1 MSDRPVRNTRL
12 PAKFADNDDELVLTS
27 HRRDAT
33 TSNLVQVSSSA
44 ASKSSTG
51 PGTTNIDVSSSR
63 TSPDPLPPNQ
73 ASTKRPRAPS
83 ELQTVSDDDGATTDT
98 PDDAPKTKKSK
109 KTPSQHVGLQ
119 NESSI
124 ISIDDTDDIQNERLN
139 KIDATADIKEFF
151 IPLPPLPGQDK
162 GRMQCM
168 LCRYVL
174 FLSGFIFLS

>member
-1 MSDRPVRNTRL
+1 MLL
-12 PAKFADNDDELVLTS
+12 PQTWYKCHL
-27 HRRDAT
+27 
-33 TSNLVQVSSSA
+33 
-44 ASKSSTG
+44 
-51 PGTTNIDVSSSR
+51 
-63 TSPDPLPPNQ
+63 PLPPNHQQ
-73 ASTKRPRAPS
+73 AQGRQTLMCHPPGPPLIPCPPIQALTKRPRAPS
-83 ELQTVSDDDGATTDT
+83 ELQTVLDDDGATTDT

-139 KIDATADIKEFF
+139 KIDATVDIKEFF

-162 GRMQCM
+162 GCMQCM